1 MRHKFRFV
9 PSVPRHAPKE
19 RNATAGGGGRRFDKR
34 RDFAQFLFFF
44 LFHFDS
50 FASISCIRAMKKR
63 GNVCFWTRK
72 LREDIINIGTIFNTY
87 ILLIIETL
95 VGYNVQCKMC
105 NIRNWMIVSP
115 LREALEFARSFLQIF
130 TTTTMSREKI
140 TKNSDEKYSLSKNK
154 FRPRLVRSESALP
167 PKFIIR
173 EKKGRAYL
181 VKRNTT
187 EPPFPNCANTGASE
201 TVAEAD

>member
-115 LREALEFARSFLQIF
+115 LREAPEFARSFLQIF
-130 TTTTMSREKI
+130 TTTTKFVKKLRRILMKSIPFPKI
-140 TKNSDEKYSLSKNK
+140 NSVHASSD
-154 FRPRLVRSESALP
+154 
-167 PKFIIR
+167 PKAPFPQNSSF
-173 EKKGRAYL
+173 EKKKDAHTSLRGTQPSHLFQIARTRAPR
-181 VKRNTT
+181 KR
-187 EPPFPNCANTGASE
+187 
-201 TVAEAD
+201 